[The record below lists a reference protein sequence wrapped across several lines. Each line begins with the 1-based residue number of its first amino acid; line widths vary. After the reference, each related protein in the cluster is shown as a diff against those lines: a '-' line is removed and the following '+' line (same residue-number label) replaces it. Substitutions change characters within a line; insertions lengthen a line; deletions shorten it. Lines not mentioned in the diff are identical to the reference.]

1 LRNQASRASGYNAI
15 GSLRKQGAE
24 AERSRPSAPPWT
36 RSRHWAPSGSRSTR
50 KAPVDAAEAIGGL
63 TGEVFTAQIFVAV
76 LGTRIYTYAEAT
88 FTQSLPD
95 IVGGSIRL
103 GFGNGRRAK
112 RGRLRKAIPPQV
124 SLQGEG
130 A

>member
-1 LRNQASRASGYNAI
+1 
-15 GSLRKQGAE
+15 
-24 AERSRPSAPPWT
+24 
-36 RSRHWAPSGSRSTR
+36 
-50 KAPVDAAEAIGGL
+50 VDAAEAIGGL

-76 LGTRIYTYAEAT
+76 LGARIYTYAEAT

-112 RGRLRKAIPPQV
+112 RVGCGRPYRRRFHFRVKARN
-124 SLQGEG
+124 